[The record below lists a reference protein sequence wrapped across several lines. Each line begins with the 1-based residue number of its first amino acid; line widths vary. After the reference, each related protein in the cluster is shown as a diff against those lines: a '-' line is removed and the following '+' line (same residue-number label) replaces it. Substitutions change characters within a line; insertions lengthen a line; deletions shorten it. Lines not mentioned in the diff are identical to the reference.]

1 MRADYAAAP
10 AVRAIDC
17 PSIVPLTR
25 RRAVLVAVIA
35 LLALALGV
43 IAGLARRE
51 ARQTILESATML
63 DPPRAVPDFLLTDQF
78 GAPFTKVRLQGGWTI
93 LFAGFASC
101 PDVCPTTLAMLR
113 EIETRMA
120 ARGKAL
126 RVVFLSVDPERDTP
140 ARLKAYAAH
149 YSDSFIAVT
158 APEPELGRVAQSMGI
173 AYVKVPAAERPEAY
187 TVDHSAALLLF
198 NPQGD
203 IAAYFLAPHD
213 PAVLADD
220 LERALAVGA

>member
-1 MRADYAAAP
+1 MSA
-10 AVRAIDC
+10 
-17 PSIVPLTR
+17 R
-25 RRAVLVAVIA
+25 RIVLVAAVA
-35 LLALALGV
+35 VLALALGV

-51 ARQTILESATML
+51 ASATVL
-63 DPPRAVPDFLLTDQF
+63 QSATLLEPPRAVPDFLLTDQF

-101 PDVCPTTLAMLR
+101 PDVCPATLAMLR
-113 EIETRMA
+113 EIETRLA
-120 ARGKAL
+120 ARGKTL
-126 RVVFLSVDPERDTP
+126 RIVFLSVDPERDTA
-140 ARLKAYAAH
+140 ARLKSWAAH
-149 YSDSFIAVT
+149 YSESFLAVT

-173 AYVKVPAAERPEAY
+173 AYVKVPAADQPGAY

-220 LERALAVGA
+220 LERAMELGA